1 MEVVEVVAAMPS
13 SGVIAARR
21 TSLVERRHRG
31 APPSMFPVVPR
42 HQLLEPVAASSAEY
56 HTCSSLAVVGSVVAT
71 MVPHSSPSM
80 VVALVANVV
89 GGRREPP
96 RRRQQRPPALHSTA
110 DSKHRGTRNAA
121 VVSVH
126 SKKAVVPLV
135 WTRAHHRDSHRQ
147 RHFHRHEA
155 WCRPPPRHPKLVAMV
170 VAVVE
175 VGRSCEEQTKHPKPT
190 TPTVVGRC
198 RLGTC
203 HKDRCSVVVVVGHH
217 REVHSR
223 DNQTDGRSVAEE
235 WASSRAAAAEAPT
248 RGWSNDTLDREKTT
262 PSTDRFAEA
271 AVASTKLVAVVVEG
285 HANCCSPKS
294 HATGFER
301 ATVPRLR
308 VDSKHA

>member
-89 GGRREPP
+89 GGRREP

-135 WTRAHHRDSHRQ
+135 WTRAHHTDSHRQ